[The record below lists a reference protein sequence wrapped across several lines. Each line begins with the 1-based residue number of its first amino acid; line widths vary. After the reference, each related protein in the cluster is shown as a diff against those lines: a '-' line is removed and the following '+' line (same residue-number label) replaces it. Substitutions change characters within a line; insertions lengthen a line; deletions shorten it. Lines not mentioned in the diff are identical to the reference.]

1 MQALAT
7 FVELWYTDNRR
18 KVNVQFQTIFAIS
31 ALKNFKG

>member
-18 KVNVQFQTIFAIS
+18 KVNVQFKTIFAIS